1 MQAWPGGG
9 LGEEL
14 DAAALLRAATVVR
27 HRCHVRDGR
36 DADTQGTQGAHGGL
50 TAWTWTFDLDVEI
63 LDALVLS
70 STTCHFRSDLSCKR
84 GRLARTLEALAT
96 RRSPRQ
102 GVALAIGDRDDG
114 VVERSVHVCDAV
126 SNVLADFFADTL
138 CCAVGGC
145 FSHNGL
151 SILIISSVLQHPYA
165 DLCGYVHWYVCADHA
180 WADHG
185 DDGSH
190 GSNRCPS
197 NA

>member
-14 DAAALLRAATVVR
+14 DAAALLRAAAVVR
-27 HRCHVRDGR
+27 HRRHVRDR
-36 DADTQGTQGAHGGL
+36 SDTNAQGAQSAHRRL
-50 TAWTWTFDLDVEI
+50 TARTWAFDLDVEI
-63 LDALVLS
+63 LDALVLG
-70 STTCHFRSDLSCKR
+70 STTSHFRSNLSR
-84 GRLARTLEALAT
+84 ERSRLARTFEALAT
-96 RRSPRQ
+96 GRSPRQ
-102 GVALAIGDRDDG
+102 SVALAVGDRDDG

-138 CCAVGGC
+138 SCAVRWC

-151 SILIISSVLQHPYA
+151 SILIISSVPQRLCA
-165 DLCGYVHWYVCADHA
+165 DLCGYGHWYVYADHA
-180 WADHG
+180 WADLD
-185 DDGSH
+185 DDGNH